1 MDLYSIITA
10 VLLLQLQ
17 GFHVAFL
24 QAPTNSPGRTIDQNW
39 LRQLFKSKLNKT
51 SEAPFNVLDDM
62 NQEGT
67 ESTDDSAWGIT
78 DGYMSSS
85 GEQDDI
91 QDTNETSGDVMIGT
105 TLPPEL
111 PDATAEDPES
121 PATAVESPE
130 TTVAPEPPVSVALN
144 SSQVSNATGEDS
156 GLQTTT
162 TTPITEN
169 SNGSNYMSNDTEL
182 NETTTAPDTN
192 STDEAGPDP
201 DVENGV
207 TNSTEDSHNVTTAVP
222 EGPEPSSEPSTASPT
237 TKLPLD
243 SPGTT
248 TAKIIPETTTTTGP
262 STTTDMMET
271 GAASGNNSARGLASD
286 AVQNKKKSEAWG
298 AILGTGV
305 AVCFVAMVVFV
316 IWRRRGR
323 RDFTH
328 MKLVEEF
335 PSDPVQQ
342 LDNSEP
348 LDLKYDGS
356 AYYNPGCQMDNIQM
370 ANFPRGHQN

>member
-1 MDLYSIITA
+1 MDLYAIITA

-17 GFHVAFL
+17 GFHVALL
-24 QAPTNSPGRTIDQNW
+24 QAPTDSPGRMIDQSW
-39 LRQLFKSKLNKT
+39 LRQLVKSKLNKT
-51 SEAPFNVLDDM
+51 SQAQSNDIVDM

-67 ESTDDSAWGIT
+67 ESTDDSAWGIA
-78 DGYMSSS
+78 YSAMSFS

-91 QDTNETSGDVMIGT
+91 QDTNETSGGVTIGT
-105 TLPPEL
+105 AMPPGL
-111 PDATAEDPES
+111 PDATAEDSES
-121 PATAVESPE
+121 SATTVESPQI
-130 TTVAPEPPVSVALN
+130 TVAPEPPVSVALN

-156 GLQTTT
+156 GFQTTT

-169 SNGSNYMSNDTEL
+169 SNGSNSMSNDTEL

-192 STDEAGPDP
+192 STHEAGPDP
-201 DVENGV
+201 DAENGV

-222 EGPEPSSEPSTASPT
+222 EVPEPSSEPSTASPT
-237 TKLPLD
+237 TELPLD

-248 TAKIIPETTTTTGP
+248 TAKIIPQTTTTTGP
-262 STTTDMMET
+262 STTTSMMET

-286 AVQNKKKSEAWG
+286 AVQNKKRSEAWG

-305 AVCFVAMVVFV
+305 AVCFVAMVVYV
-316 IWRRRGR
+316 ILRRRGR

-328 MKLVEEF
+328 RKLVEEF
-335 PSDPVQQ
+335 PSDSVLR

-356 AYYNPGCQMDNIQM
+356 AYYNPGLQMDNIQM

>member
-17 GFHVAFL
+17 GFHVALL
-24 QAPTNSPGRTIDQNW
+24 QAPTNSPGRTIDQSW

-51 SEAPFNVLDDM
+51 SQAQSNGIVDT

-67 ESTDDSAWGIT
+67 ESTDNSPWGIA
-78 DGYMSSS
+78 DGSMSFS
-85 GEQDDI
+85 GEQD
-91 QDTNETSGDVMIGT
+91 TSETAGDVTIGT
-105 TLPPEL
+105 TMPPGLPE
-111 PDATAEDPES
+111 ATAEDPES

-156 GLQTTT
+156 GLQTTS

-169 SNGSNYMSNDTEL
+169 SNGSNSVSNDTEL

-192 STDEAGPDP
+192 STEEAGPDP
-201 DVENGV
+201 DTENGV

-222 EGPEPSSEPSTASPT
+222 EEPAPSSEPSTASPT
-237 TKLPLD
+237 TELPLD

-286 AVQNKKKSEAWG
+286 AVQNKKRSEAWG

-305 AVCFVAMVVFV
+305 AVCFVAMVVYV
-316 IWRRRGR
+316 IQRRRGR

-328 MKLVEEF
+328 RKLVEEF

-342 LDNSEP
+342 LDNSEA

-356 AYYNPGCQMDNIQM
+356 AYYNPGLQMDNIQM